1 MICLSFFVLISG
13 QKTEYPKS
21 THDYITNGKVVLEF
35 VHHWQKKIL
44 GCKELVYRGPYLLC
58 WTPEMNRRQPI
69 GIGIL
74 EKI

>member
-1 MICLSFFVLISG
+1 MSYKI
-13 QKTEYPKS
+13 KMEAMEYEFPKS

-35 VHHWQKKIL
+35 VHHWQKIIL
-44 GCKELVYRGPYLLC
+44 GCKELVYGEPYLLC